1 MSCILPIEKQILE
14 DLFGMKSGYVLDFSN
29 RTFKEYIFD
38 TLGIDV
44 YERYAEGKLSKAK
57 IMRRLYQDLSD
68 QQLATLLKALL
79 DYIEEFGHSNDAN
92 RMKKAWKIVERLSGE
107 RMRDDNGDEGNGFN
121 FKYFLKRLIDLSSS
135 ETSKQNKGYEFE
147 KYLRDLFD
155 AAGLKPRE
163 SYRVK
168 GEQIDGSIEF
178 NGNVYLVEAKWT
190 GGPVNRSDLVVFADK
205 VSRKS
210 KFTRGIF
217 VSHSG
222 YVENAVET
230 YAIGKTPEIILIDMK
245 EMTWALEN
253 GIDIEDVLSK
263 KVRKLIEEGK
273 IYYNIIGEV

>member
-44 YERYAEGKLSKAK
+44 YERYAEGNLSKAK

-68 QQLATLLKALL
+68 QQLATLLKAFLE
-79 DYIEEFGHSNDAN
+79 YIEEFGHSNDTN
-92 RMKKAWKIVERLSGE
+92 RMKKAWKIVGRLSGE
-107 RMRDDNGDEGNGFN
+107 RMLNDNGDEGNGFN
-121 FKYFLKRLIDLSSS
+121 FKYFLKRLINLSSS